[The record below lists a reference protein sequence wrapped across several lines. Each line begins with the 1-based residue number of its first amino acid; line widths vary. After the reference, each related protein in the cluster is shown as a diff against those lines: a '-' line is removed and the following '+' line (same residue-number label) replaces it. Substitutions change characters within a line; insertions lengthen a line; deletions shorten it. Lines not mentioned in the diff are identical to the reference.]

1 MTANLE
7 SPFPTAIDKRDLIH
21 DAAKQRNVDLPGM
34 GDAFFDAGRLSEALD
49 FYHLG
54 SDLERVRR
62 VKDASLAAGDY
73 FMLARVASR
82 DQALVSEAEWEQLG
96 DLAVG
101 AGRLHDAVA
110 AFARIEAQAKLE
122 DARAKLEEFQPGGGP
137 LHAPGSV
144 QADLEPVSDSDAE
157 GAE

>member
-1 MTANLE
+1 MTADPE

-21 DAAKQRNVDLPGM
+21 DVAKQRDVDVSGL

-54 SDLERVRR
+54 SDSERVRR
-62 VKDASLAAGDY
+62 VKEAALAAGDH
-73 FMLARVASR
+73 FILARVASR
-82 DQALVSEAEWEQLG
+82 DTALVCAGEWEQLG
-96 DLAVG
+96 DAAVAVG
-101 AGRLHDAVA
+101 RFHDAVA
-110 AFARIEAQAKLE
+110 AFARIEAPAKLE

-144 QADLEPVSDSDAE
+144 QADLEPVSDSDVE